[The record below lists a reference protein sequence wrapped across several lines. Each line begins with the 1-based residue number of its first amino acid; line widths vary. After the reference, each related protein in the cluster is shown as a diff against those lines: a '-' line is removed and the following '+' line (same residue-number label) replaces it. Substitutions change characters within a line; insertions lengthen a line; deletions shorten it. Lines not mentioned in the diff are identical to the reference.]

1 MGSANLCFPKVG
13 GQNQLMESL
22 TWPGLLAECGLT
34 SGSDKGPSEAE
45 LLRRLEEKRRK
56 TTLPPT
62 AIKFMYSGQRM
73 QGKQSSWMWVSFRLN
88 EPGGQGR
95 PARPAAVQH
104 WYLLTEFLDRRA
116 SAQMRKAR
124 TRAQGRG

>member
-45 LLRRLEEKRRK
+45 LIRRLEEKK
-56 TTLPPT
+56 KKNNPPPHPDQFHVQWPED
-62 AIKFMYSGQRM
+62 AGQ
-73 QGKQSSWMWVSFRLN
+73 
-88 EPGGQGR
+88 
-95 PARPAAVQH
+95 
-104 WYLLTEFLDRRA
+104 TEQLDVGLFP
-116 SAQMRKAR
+116 SE
-124 TRAQGRG
+124 